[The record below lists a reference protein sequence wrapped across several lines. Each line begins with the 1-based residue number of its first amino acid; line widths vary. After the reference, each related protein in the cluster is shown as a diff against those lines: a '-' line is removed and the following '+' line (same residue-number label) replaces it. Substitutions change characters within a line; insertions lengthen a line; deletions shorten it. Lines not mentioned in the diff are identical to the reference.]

1 MRLPGQSP
9 ATTTK
14 DVGGVIRLRRNTDE
28 IFITIA
34 GVTVSIHGETP
45 ILGRRCHSLIV
56 VGLISGSN
64 VHFLIVLILARAV
77 LHVSAAALAPVARLD
92 ASLAV

>member
-14 DVGGVIRLRRNTDE
+14 DVGGVIIHNTDK
-28 IFITIA
+28 ICITIA
-34 GVTVSIHGETP
+34 RATVSICGETP

-56 VGLISGSN
+56 VVLILGSN
-64 VHFLIVLILARAV
+64 CHFLIVLILARAV
-77 LHVSAAALAPVARLD
+77 LQVSATVLAPAARLD
-92 ASLAV
+92 ASLAI

>member
-14 DVGGVIRLRRNTDE
+14 DVGGVIRRNTEE

-34 GVTVSIHGETP
+34 GVTMSIRGETP

-56 VGLISGSN
+56 VGLILGSN
-64 VHFLIVLILARAV
+64 FHFLIVLILVRAV
-77 LHVSAAALAPVARLD
+77 LQVSAAVFAPVACLD

>member
-14 DVGGVIRLRRNTDE
+14 DVGGVIKRNTDA

-34 GVTVSIHGETP
+34 GVTVSIRGEHP
-45 ILGRRCHSLIV
+45 IPGRRCHSLIV

-64 VHFLIVLILARAV
+64 FHFLIVLILARAV
-77 LHVSAAALAPVARLD
+77 LQVSAAVLAPVARLD